1 MIETKQSTLR
11 VIRMYPRVFALIW
24 ETNPL
29 SFIQVVLLTLCSA
42 VVFPVQIWITKLIID
57 RIVEMVHGVTPA
69 LPIDWYTAL
78 MPVGALVLVSVVGM
92 VCQTL
97 SGRAKSLLS
106 IQVRHHTEYLI
117 LQKATQLDIAF
128 FENSQFYDQMDSVL
142 RESYRAHNLVWRS
155 MDMLS
160 SLVGL
165 SALLGL
171 LLQLHLL
178 TVVVLLLTSIPRA
191 ILGGIFANRIYGFN
205 TERAAARRMATYL
218 AELLSS
224 RDVIKETRLF
234 GLDQIFL
241 KRFRRF
247 WHAYFNDEKRIRY
260 AQEWANMALALLS
273 IIGTAG
279 IWVYAIIQ
287 AILARITLGDVALV
301 LQVAEEARTRL
312 AGLFFEVGEIY
323 ENGLFTMNL
332 FHFLDLAPGSVEGAL
347 GRSSGLSNPLLSVA
361 QPIQQGIEFHH
372 VSFRYPGSDRYMLGK
387 RFDGGVDLSGGE
399 WQKIALSRAFMRQA
413 QILIL
418 DEPTAALDALAEYE
432 VYRRFAEL
440 TTGKTTLFISHRF
453 STVRIANR
461 ILVMGEGM
469 LKEEGTHDELMALG
483 GQYTQMFNTQ
493 ADRYKQ

>member
-1 MIETKQSTLR
+1 
-11 VIRMYPRVFALIW
+11 
-24 ETNPL
+24 
-29 SFIQVVLLTLCSA
+29 
-42 VVFPVQIWITKLIID
+42 
-57 RIVEMVHGVTPA
+57 
-69 LPIDWYTAL
+69 
-78 MPVGALVLVSVVGM
+78 
-92 VCQTL
+92 
-97 SGRAKSLLS
+97 
-106 IQVRHHTEYLI
+106 
-117 LQKATQLDIAF
+117 
-128 FENSQFYDQMDSVL
+128 
-142 RESYRAHNLVWRS
+142 
-155 MDMLS
+155 
-160 SLVGL
+160 
-165 SALLGL
+165 
-171 LLQLHLL
+171 
-178 TVVVLLLTSIPRA
+178 
-191 ILGGIFANRIYGFN
+191 
-205 TERAAARRMATYL
+205 
-218 AELLSS
+218 
-224 RDVIKETRLF
+224 
-234 GLDQIFL
+234 
-241 KRFRRF
+241 
-247 WHAYFNDEKRIRY
+247 
-260 AQEWANMALALLS
+260 
-273 IIGTAG
+273 
-279 IWVYAIIQ
+279 
-287 AILARITLGDVALV
+287 
-301 LQVAEEARTRL
+301 
-312 AGLFFEVGEIY
+312 
-323 ENGLFTMNL
+323 MNL